1 MKSKKP
7 TYKCSECGYTSA
19 KWVGKCFNCGA
30 WDSFIEVK
38 EQSENKLSLKK
49 ASENLI
55 ALKDIKDSNLERIS
69 TGISEFDRT
78 LGGGIVPGS
87 LVLIGGDPG
96 IGKST
101 LMLQMC
107 STVIK
112 HDPIYI
118 TGEES
123 AAQIKNRAIRI
134 KGVSGDLQI
143 AAENSLSA
151 IETLIKSDK
160 CGMMIID
167 SIQSIHDDSIS
178 SPAGSMV
185 QVRECTYKLMGLAK
199 SLNKAVFIIGHITK
213 DGNIAGPKA
222 LEHLVDSVLQF
233 EGDSSLQF
241 RIIRTIK
248 NRFGP
253 VNEIGIFEMTS
264 TGLSEVSDPTGI
276 FISGN
281 KSAEPGIC
289 ISTVMEGTRPI
300 PVEVQSLVSETG
312 FSMPQRISTGFD
324 QKRLQIILSILE
336 KRIGIKFFKS
346 DVFLNIA
353 GGLYLSDPSVD
364 LAIALALV
372 SSEREDTIDPKTIV
386 FGELS
391 LTGEVRPVSF
401 IEARLKEAQKT
412 GFSRA
417 VIPDQAINFDP
428 KIEIVKVS
436 RLSVALTSVF

>member
-1 MKSKKP
+1 MKSKK
-7 TYKCSECGYTSA
+7 TSYKCTNCGHTSA

-30 WDSFIEVK
+30 WDSFVEVN
-38 EQSENKLSLKK
+38 SEPKPKLSLEK
-49 ASENLI
+49 ASKNLLK
-55 ALKDIKDSNLERIS
+55 LKDISEGDIKRIS
-69 TGISEFDRT
+69 TGITEFDRT

-87 LVLIGGDPG
+87 LILIGGDPG

-107 STVIK
+107 SAIIPK
-112 HDPIYI
+112 NPIYI

-123 AAQIKNRAIRI
+123 AAQIKNRAKRL
-134 KGVSGDLQI
+134 KSVSENLQI
-143 AAENSLSA
+143 AAENTFDA
-151 IETLIKSDK
+151 IEVLLRSTD

-167 SIQSIHDDSIS
+167 SIQSIYDTSIN

-185 QVRECTYKLMGLAK
+185 QVRECTYKLMNLAK
-199 SLNKAVFIIGHITK
+199 SLNKAIFVIGHITK
-213 DGNIAGPKA
+213 EGSIAGPKA
-222 LEHLVDSVLQF
+222 LEHLVDTVLQF
-233 EGDSSLQF
+233 EGDSSLQY
-241 RIIRTIK
+241 RIIRTVK

-253 VNEIGIFEMTS
+253 VSEIGIFEMSS
-264 TGLSEVSDPTGI
+264 TGLLEVSDPSGI

-289 ISTVMEGTRPI
+289 ISTIMEGTRPI
-300 PVEVQSLVSETG
+300 PVEVQCLVSETG

-412 GFSRA
+412 GFTRA
-417 VIPDQAINFDP
+417 IIPDQTINFDP

-436 RLSVALTSVF
+436 RLSIALTSVF